1 MEKMGDRLTPAR
13 VLVLGFLALIII
25 GTVLLTLPVST
36 YQGISILDALFTATS
51 AVCVTGLVVQDTGTF
66 FTPFGQAVILLLIQV
81 GGLGFM
87 TAGTLIFIILGKR
100 ITLKERLVIQEALN
114 QLTIAGLI
122 RLIKKIIIFTFI
134 IEGIGAIILAFRF
147 IPLWGWGK
155 GAYYSIFHAV
165 SAFCNAGFDLMGNY
179 QSLTGFADDYLVRG
193 VIMSLFIIGGLGF
206 TFLAEFQ
213 VKKRFKLLSLHS
225 KIVISAT
232 LFLLLLGTITICILE
247 YTNSHT
253 LEGLEFFQRV
263 SNSLFTSAT
272 ARTAGFNTIPT
283 DMLQDSTLYFILALM
298 FVGASPAST
307 GGGIKT
313 TTFSIIIIAVI
324 SIIKGQE
331 DVSIYKRRLPF
342 YILNKALSIVVISV
356 TIIFI
361 ISIFLTIT
369 EDFSFM
375 GILFETVSAFGTVGL
390 STGITPELS
399 PLGRGLITFT
409 MFTGRVGPL
418 TLTLALAQRLKK
430 KAPFRYPEERILIG

>member
-1 MEKMGDRLTPAR
+1 MDKMGEMLTPAR
-13 VLVLGFLALIII
+13 VLVLGFLLLIII
-25 GTVLLTLPVST
+25 GTILLTLPVST
-36 YQGISILDALFTATS
+36 YRGISVLDALFTATS
-51 AVCVTGLVVQDTGTF
+51 AVCVTGLVVKDTGTF
-66 FTPFGQAVILLLIQV
+66 FTPFGQTVILFLIQV

-87 TAGTLIFIILGKR
+87 TAGTLIFIILGKK

-122 RLIKKIIIFTFI
+122 RLIKKIILFTFI
-134 IEGIGAIILAFRF
+134 IEGIGAVFLSFRF
-147 IPLWGWGK
+147 VPLWGWKK
-155 GAYYSIFHAV
+155 GIYYSIFHAI
-165 SAFCNAGFDLMGNY
+165 SAFCNAGFDLMGNF
-179 QSLTGFADDYLVRG
+179 QSLTNFSDDYLVRG

-206 TFLAEFQ
+206 TVLAEFQ

-253 LEGLEFFQRV
+253 LEGLGFFQRV

-331 DVSIYKRRLPF
+331 DVFIYKRRLPF

-356 TIIFI
+356 ILVFLVS
-361 ISIFLTIT
+361 ISLTIT
-369 EDFSFM
+369 EVFSFM
-375 GILFETVSAFGTVGL
+375 EILFEAVSAFGTVGL
-390 STGITPELS
+390 STGITPDLS
-399 PLGRGLITFT
+399 PLGRALVIFT
-409 MFTGRVGPL
+409 MFSGRVGPL

-430 KAPFRYPEERILIG
+430 KAPFRYPEERILVG